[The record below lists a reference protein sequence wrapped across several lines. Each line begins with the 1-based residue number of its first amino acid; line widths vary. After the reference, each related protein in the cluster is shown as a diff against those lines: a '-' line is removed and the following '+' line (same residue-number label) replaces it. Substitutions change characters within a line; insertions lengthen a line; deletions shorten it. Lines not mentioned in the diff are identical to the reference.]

1 MTKLIFKFLVAF
13 LILFSVSLQIAAQL
27 TVNTNRSQY
36 SPEDH
41 IVLKIESTNPSGA
54 ALDTAPLQSNFL
66 ILGQKK
72 VMINS
77 YAEGKRTSVA
87 RWELQLRAKKS
98 GNMNIPVLSHN
109 QDTSKTFSVFI
120 KSTGPSR
127 FLPVSDQPIILDAQL
142 NSDDNYE
149 GALFLY
155 TLNIYSDQL
164 FAEGFQ
170 ITPPKISKSVVKF
183 LDQSERQSIEIRNR
197 QYSVLEQRYA
207 IYPSEMG
214 RYVIEGPVFNGAQQG
229 QPQSQVRAN
238 NLEINVRA
246 RQDFENAKYWLP
258 AHSMQIKEK
267 WSKTADLRVGD
278 TIVREITLSA
288 QGISSASL
296 PSLMTINP
304 EIVDVKETAVVL
316 TDTINTLGVRGVRV
330 ETQRIQLLERG
341 EVTFP
346 KIRIFWWSTQIDSQ
360 EQAVINQQIMQVLP
374 GINGESSIEREVA
387 QNKAP
392 QVPGAPIRIIEAD
405 VNWLLWIMIALTVVT
420 SLGWVYNLRKMK
432 RIKEDQLENFEI
444 QPTINFQTPKTTQQP
459 KATFDPKAELNT
471 FQTLGRACF
480 SNDLNTS
487 ERRLIEWGQCFWYE
501 QEVRNIKDISYAADD
516 MSLNLLL
523 AEMQDLLDIENTEGW
538 LGKELFNQ
546 LTKLRDK

>member
-1 MTKLIFKFLVAF
+1 MTKTIFKFLVAF
-13 LILFSVSLQIAAQL
+13 LILFSVHFQTAAQL
-27 TVNTNRSQY
+27 TVNANRSQY

-41 IVLKIESTNPSGA
+41 IVLKVESTNPSGA
-54 ALDTAPLQSNFL
+54 VLDTAPLQGQFL

-77 YAEGKRTSVA
+77 YAEGKQTSVV
-87 RWELQLRAKKS
+87 RWELQLRAKRS
-98 GNMNIPVLSHN
+98 GNIKIPVLSHN
-109 QDTSKTFSVFI
+109 QEISKAFSVFI

-155 TLNIYSDQL
+155 TLNVYSDQL

-170 ITPPKISKSVVKF
+170 ITPPKVSKSVVKF
-183 LDQSERQSIEIRNR
+183 LDQSAIKSIEIRNR

-258 AHSMQIKEK
+258 AYSMQIKET

-278 TIVREITLSA
+278 TIIREITLSA
-288 QGISSASL
+288 QGISSANL

-304 EIVDVKETAVVL
+304 EIVDVKETAVSL
-316 TDTINTLGVRGVRV
+316 TDTINTLGVLGVRV

-341 EVTFP
+341 EITFP
-346 KIRIFWWSTQIDSQ
+346 KVQIFWWNTQVDSQ
-360 EQAVINQQIMQVLP
+360 EQAVINRQILQVLP

-392 QVPGAPIRIIEAD
+392 QVINAPIRIIEAD
-405 VNWLLWIMIALTVVT
+405 INWLLWIMIAVTAVT

-444 QPTINFQTPKTTQQP
+444 QPTVNPQTPKTTQQLP
-459 KATFDPKAELNT
+459 ATFDPKAELNT

-487 ERRLIEWGQCFWYE
+487 ERRLIEWAQCFWYE
-501 QEVRNIKDISYAADD
+501 QEVTSIKDVSFVADD

-523 AEMQDLLDIENTEGW
+523 AEMQDLLDIENSEGW

-546 LTKLRDK
+546 LTELRNK